1 MDKQPFLQDL
11 QARLGELIR
20 NSPAADIERNLKA
33 LLGQTFQRMELVTR
47 DEFDTFAQ
55 VLGALRARVES
66 LEATVAKLEAERDP
80 PAQGPKD

>member
-20 NSPAADIERNLKA
+20 SSPAADIERNLKA

-55 VLGALRARVES
+55 VLSALRARVET
-66 LEATVAKLEAERDP
+66 LEATVAKLEAERDAP
-80 PAQGPKD
+80 TDGPKD

>member
-55 VLGALRARVES
+55 VLSALRARVES
-66 LEATVAKLEAERDP
+66 LEATVAKLEAERDA
-80 PAQGPKD
+80 PATTPKD